1 MHEPPV
7 EQQMQ
12 QVQQQVASFSI
23 NAKATPRQ
31 QQNMPHIMLTRSQK
45 WKARREEQQAVEE
58 EEDGDLSP
66 ME

>member
-1 MHEPPV
+1 
-7 EQQMQ
+7 MQ

-23 NAKATPRQ
+23 SANAKATPRQ
-31 QQNMPHIMLTRSQK
+31 QQQLPHIMLTRSQK
-45 WKARREEQQAVEE
+45 WKARREQQQSVEE